1 MQSLFYSSMA
11 ASILGPLLIILSVRV
26 IRYRRSNR
34 IALGA
39 KDDKQLER
47 RMRAQAN
54 FAEYTPLALI
64 LLVINELQYPDS
76 WRVITACILLVLG
89 RCIHAWGI
97 SQTKENFNFRV
108 AGMLMT
114 FASIIILS
122 IGLVLAGLS

>member
-76 WRVITACILLVLG
+76 WRVITACWFWVVAFTLG
-89 RCIHAWGI
+89 VSRRRRKI
-97 SQTKENFNFRV
+97 SI
-108 AGMLMT
+108 
-114 FASIIILS
+114 FA
-122 IGLVLAGLS
+122 